1 MQYQD
6 PNLKTAYAAL
16 VKETG
21 NEFQYHCDVVDAA
34 YPDGCPVEELVEY
47 QNSKGIKDAET
58 ELAEHRAKQAAA
70 RAEAQAAA
78 EAAQEEVNSQS
89 AENRGQN
96 TDGNSPATPD
106 STLPTSD
113 SPATPDSKLPA
124 PDSQAV
130 PFGTLLGRPWQYFVY
145 GEKAYQI
152 TNKPGT
158 IRSKDA
164 AGAWQ
169 EHVAAEILQS
179 EDLVVPVTKAEVET
193 AA

>member
-34 YPDGCPVEELVEY
+34 YPDGCPSEQAVEY
-47 QNSKGIKDAET
+47 ANSKGQKDAET
-58 ELAEHRAKQAAA
+58 DLAAIRAKRADA
-70 RAEAQAAA
+70 RAQAQAAA
-78 EAAQEEVNSQS
+78 EAEAVNSQS
-89 AENRGQN
+89 AEERGQS

-106 STLPTSD
+106 SKLPT
-113 SPATPDSKLPA
+113 

-152 TNKPGT
+152 INKPGT